1 MSKFL
6 KYSLVG
12 GGVAVG
18 LLLLAAIIKNRKS
31 KGGFPLK
38 KGSKGP
44 KVEALQRFLNK
55 EDNANLQVNG
65 KFDAATLAAWEK
77 MQSPWEGFLQS
88 WPNAKKGI
96 VDQDYYDSFVKQY
109 EGTTGGATNQSNQS
123 NANGTFPLKKGSQG
137 EEVKLVQ
144 RLLNE
149 NFNSGLPVNGNFDAA
164 TEAALISAQNSF
176 KVKTALRVY
185 GTPNGYAIGQVSQ
198 DLYNLLVQNS

>member
-18 LLLLAAIIKNRKS
+18 LLLLARLIKNRKS

-38 KGSKGP
+38 KGSRGP
-44 KVEALQRFLNK
+44 KVAALQRFLNK
-55 EDNANLQVNG
+55 EDGSANLQVNG
-65 KFDAATLAAWEK
+65 KFDKATLAAWK
-77 MQSPWEGFLQS
+77 RQQYPFEGFLKS
-88 WPNAKKGI
+88 WPNAVEGQ
-96 VDQDYYDSFVKQY
+96 VNEDYYNLFVKEY
-109 EGTTGGATNQSNQS
+109 EGVTEGSANES
-123 NANGTFPLKKGSQG
+123 NANGTFPLKRGSQG

-149 NFNSGLPVNGNFDAA
+149 NFNSGLPVNGNFDSA
-164 TEAALISAQNSF
+164 TEAALIAAQNSF
-176 KVKTALRVY
+176 RVKTALRMY

-198 DLYNLLVQNS
+198 DLYNLLLENS